1 MKALT
6 RGLDEGTSCLDFL
19 EKLSGSSFQNSL
31 DRLSGCNL
39 DGCSLH
45 AAGSP
50 GCFMSGLKKQVST
63 ADLFCVISLVQRRTA
78 LASKPSGSYRC

>member
-1 MKALT
+1 MKEPAVWT
-6 RGLDEGTSCLDFL
+6 FWKSCLVQV
-19 EKLSGSSFQNSL
+19 FQNSL